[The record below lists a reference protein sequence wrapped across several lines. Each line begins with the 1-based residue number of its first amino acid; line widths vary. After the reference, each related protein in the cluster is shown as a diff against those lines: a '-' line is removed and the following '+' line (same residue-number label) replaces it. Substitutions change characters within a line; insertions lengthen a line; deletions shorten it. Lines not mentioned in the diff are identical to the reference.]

1 LDKDAARMAYTQ
13 FLKQQCYIDGQWC
26 DADDG
31 GTFDVTDPGSG
42 MVIGTAPKAG
52 AAETRRAIDAA
63 EAALPAWRAK
73 TAGERAKL
81 MRRLFDLMM
90 EHQDDLGELLSR
102 EQGKPFAEGKGEIAY
117 GASFI
122 EWFAEEGKRAYGD
135 VIPGHAAD
143 RRIVVLKQGIGVVGA
158 ITPWN
163 FPNAMITRKL
173 GPALAA
179 GCTMV
184 IKPASATPFSAFAI
198 AALCEMA
205 GIPKG
210 VVNVV
215 TGSAGAIGSEL
226 TRNPKVA
233 KITFTGS
240 TEIGR
245 QLLKESAETIKKC
258 SMELGGN
265 APFLVFD
272 DADVDAAIEGAIISK
287 FRNGGQT
294 CVCTNRFYVQDG
306 VYDEFVGKLAERV
319 KAMKIGYAMDEG
331 TQVGPLIDEKAVEK
345 VEEHL
350 QDALAG
356 GAKVLAGGKRSQL
369 GLSYFEPTV
378 VSGVKADMKLAKE
391 ETFGPLAGV
400 IRFHEEADAIRMAND
415 TEFGLASYFYARD
428 ISRVW
433 RVAEA
438 LEAGMVGINT
448 GLISTEVAPF
458 GGVKQ
463 SGLGREGSKYGLD
476 DFMELKYLCM
486 GIATEAPAAKQGQP
500 GPGSQDAGGE

>member
-1 LDKDAARMAYTQ
+1 MTYTN

-26 DADDG
+26 DADSG
-31 GTFDVTDPGSG
+31 ATIDVTDPGSG
-42 MVIGTAPKAG
+42 KKLGTIPKMG
-52 AAETRRAIDAA
+52 TEETRRAIEAA

-90 EHQDDLGELLSR
+90 EHQDALGELLSR
-102 EQGKPFAEGKGEIAY
+102 EQGKPFAEAKGEVAY
-117 GASFI
+117 GAGFI

-135 VIPGHAAD
+135 VIPSHAAD
-143 RRIVVLKQGIGVVGA
+143 KRIVVIKQGLGVVGA

-163 FPNAMITRKL
+163 FPNAMVTRKL

-179 GCTMV
+179 GCTIV
-184 IKPASATPFSAFAI
+184 IKPATATPYSALAI
-198 AALCEMA
+198 ARLCEMA
-205 GIPKG
+205 GIPAG

-215 TGSAGAIGSEL
+215 TGSAGQIGGEL
-226 TRNPKVA
+226 TRNPTVH

-245 QLLKESAETIKKC
+245 QLLRESAETIKKC

-272 DADVDAAIEGAIISK
+272 DADVDAAIEGALISK
-287 FRNGGQT
+287 FRNNGQT

-306 VYDEFVGKLAERV
+306 VYDEFVEKLAARV
-319 KAMKIGYAMDEG
+319 SAMKVGYGMDED
-331 TQVGPLIDEKAVEK
+331 VDAGPLIDEAAVAK

-350 QDALAG
+350 RDAVAG
-356 GAKVLAGGKRSQL
+356 GARLLAGGKRSPL
-369 GLSYFEPTV
+369 GGTFFEPTV
-378 VSGVKADMKLAKE
+378 ISEVTPAMKLAHE

-400 IRFHEEADAIRMAND
+400 IRFKDEDEAIRLAND
-415 TEFGLASYFYARD
+415 SEFGLASYFYARD
-428 ISRVW
+428 LSRVW

-458 GGVKQ
+458 GGIKQ
-463 SGLGREGSKYGLD
+463 SGLGREGSKYGLE
-476 DFMELKYLCM
+476 DFMETKYLCM
-486 GIATEAPAAKQGQP
+486 GI
-500 GPGSQDAGGE
+500 

>member
-1 LDKDAARMAYTQ
+1 MAYTD
-13 FLKQQCYIDGQWC
+13 FLKQHCYIDGQWC

-31 GTFDVTDPGSG
+31 ATFEVTDPGSG
-42 MVIGTAPKAG
+42 QVLGTAPKMG
-52 AAETRRAIDAA
+52 AAEAARAIDAA

-73 TAGERAKL
+73 TAGERAQL

-117 GASFI
+117 GASVI
-122 EWFAEEGKRAYGD
+122 EWFAGEGKRAYGD

-184 IKPASATPFSAFAI
+184 IKPASQTPYSAFAI
-198 AALCEMA
+198 ARLCEMA

-210 VVNVV
+210 VVNIV
-215 TGSAGAIGSEL
+215 TGSAAQIGGAL
-226 TRNPKVA
+226 TGNPKVA

-245 QLLKESAETIKKC
+245 QLLRQSAETIKKC

-272 DADVDAAIEGAIISK
+272 DADVDAAIEGAMISK
-287 FRNGGQT
+287 FRNNGQT

-306 VYDEFVGKLAERV
+306 VYDAFVAKLAERV
-319 KAMKIGYAMDEG
+319 ETMKIGYAMDEG
-331 TQVGPLIDEKAVEK
+331 TQVGPLIDDKAVEK

-356 GAKVLAGGKRSQL
+356 GAKVLVGGKRSDL
-369 GLSYFEPTV
+369 GGTYFEPTV

-400 IRFHEEADAIRMAND
+400 IRFTEEADAIRMAND

-463 SGLGREGSKYGLD
+463 SGLGREGSRYGLD
-476 DFMELKYLCM
+476 DFVELKYLCM
-486 GIATEAPAAKQGQP
+486 GVETHAPAAKQGQAQ
-500 GPGSQDAGGE
+500 PGSPGAGGE

>member
-1 LDKDAARMAYTQ
+1 MAYSD
-13 FLKQQCYIDGQWC
+13 FLKQQCYIDGKWC
-26 DADDG
+26 DADSG
-31 GTFDVTDPGSG
+31 ATLEVTNPGTGEVMGTVPKMGSD
-42 MVIGTAPKAG
+42 
-52 AAETRRAIDAA
+52 ETSRAIDAA

-73 TAGERAKL
+73 TAGERSKILRKL
-81 MRRLFDLMM
+81 YELMM
-90 EHQDDLGELLSR
+90 DAQDDLGELLSR
-102 EQGKPFAEGKGEIAY
+102 EQGKPLAEGKGEIAY

-122 EWFAEEGKRAYGD
+122 EWFGEEAKRAYGD
-135 VIPGHAAD
+135 TIPGHATD
-143 RRIVVLKQGIGVVGA
+143 RRIVVIKQPVGVVGA

-184 IKPASATPFSAFAI
+184 IKPASATPYSALAI
-198 AALCEMA
+198 AALCEKA
-205 GIPKG
+205 GIPAG

-215 TGSAGAIGSEL
+215 TGSAGQIGSTL
-226 TRNPKVA
+226 TGSPKVA

-245 QLLKESAETIKKC
+245 QLLKESAETVKKC

-272 DADVDAAIEGAIISK
+272 DADVDAAIEGAMISK

-306 VYDEFVGKLAERV
+306 VYDEFVEKLAARV
-319 KAMKIGYAMDEG
+319 KAMKVGYGLDEG
-331 TQVGPLIDEKAVEK
+331 TEVGPLVDEKAVAK

-350 QDALAG
+350 KDAVDG
-356 GAKVLAGGKRSQL
+356 GATVLAGGSRNER
-369 GLSYFEPTV
+369 GGSYFNPTV
-378 VSGVKADMKLAKE
+378 VANVKPDMLLARE

-400 IRFHEEADAIRMAND
+400 IRFTEEAEAIAMAND
-415 TEFGLASYFYARD
+415 TEFGLASYFYASD
-428 ISRVW
+428 MSRVW

-463 SGLGREGSKYGLD
+463 SGLGREGSHYGLD
-476 DFMELKYLCM
+476 DYMELKYLCM
-486 GIATEAPAAKQGQP
+486 GVKPA
-500 GPGSQDAGGE
+500 

>member
-1 LDKDAARMAYTQ
+1 MAYSD
-13 FLKQQCYIDGQWC
+13 FLKQQCYIDGKWC
-26 DADDG
+26 DADSG
-31 GTFDVTDPGSG
+31 ATLEVTNPGTGEVMGTVPKMGSD
-42 MVIGTAPKAG
+42 
-52 AAETRRAIDAA
+52 ETSRAIDAA

-73 TAGERAKL
+73 TAGERSKILRKL
-81 MRRLFDLMM
+81 YELMM
-90 EHQDDLGELLSR
+90 DAQDDLGELLSR
-102 EQGKPFAEGKGEIAY
+102 EQGKPLAEGKGEIAY

-122 EWFAEEGKRAYGD
+122 EWFGEEAKRAYGD
-135 VIPGHAAD
+135 TIPGHASD
-143 RRIVVLKQGIGVVGA
+143 RRIVVIKQPVGVVGA

-184 IKPASATPFSAFAI
+184 IKPASATPYSALAI
-198 AALCEMA
+198 AALCEKA
-205 GIPKG
+205 GIPAG

-215 TGSAGAIGSEL
+215 TGSAGQIGSTL
-226 TRNPKVA
+226 TGSPKVA

-245 QLLKESAETIKKC
+245 QLLKESADTVKKC

-272 DADVDAAIEGAIISK
+272 DADVDAAIEGAMISK

-306 VYDEFVGKLAERV
+306 VYDEFVEKLAARV
-319 KAMKIGYAMDEG
+319 KAMKVGYGLDEG
-331 TQVGPLIDEKAVEK
+331 TEVGPLVDEKAVAK

-350 QDALAG
+350 KDAVDG
-356 GAKVLAGGKRSQL
+356 GATVLAGGSRNER
-369 GLSYFEPTV
+369 GGSYFNPTV
-378 VSGVKADMKLAKE
+378 VANVKPDMLLARE

-400 IRFHEEADAIRMAND
+400 IRFTDEAEAIAMAND
-415 TEFGLASYFYARD
+415 TEFGLASYFYASD
-428 ISRVW
+428 MSRVW

-463 SGLGREGSKYGLD
+463 SGLGREGSHYGLD
-476 DFMELKYLCM
+476 DYMELKYLCM
-486 GIATEAPAAKQGQP
+486 GVKPA
-500 GPGSQDAGGE
+500 

>member
-1 LDKDAARMAYTQ
+1 MAFTD
-13 FLKQQCYIDGQWC
+13 FLKQQGYIDGKWC
-26 DADDG
+26 DADG
-31 GTFDVTDPGSG
+31 GATIDVTDPGTG
-42 MVIGTAPKAG
+42 EVLGTVPKMG
-52 AAETRRAIDAA
+52 AEETNRAIDAA

-73 TAGERAKL
+73 TAGERSKL
-81 MRRLFDLMM
+81 MRKLFDLMLA
-90 EHQDDLGELLSR
+90 HQDDLGELLSR
-102 EQGKPFAEGKGEIAY
+102 EQGKPLAEGKGEIAY

-122 EWFAEEGKRAYGD
+122 EWFAEEAKRAYGD
-135 VIPGHAAD
+135 VIPSHAAD
-143 RRIVVLKQGIGVVGA
+143 RRIVVIKQGVGVVAA

-179 GCTMV
+179 GCTIV
-184 IKPASATPFSAFAI
+184 IKPASATPFSALAI
-198 AALCEMA
+198 AQLCEMA
-205 GIPKG
+205 GIPAG

-215 TGSAGAIGSEL
+215 TGSAGQIGSAL
-226 TRNPKVA
+226 TASPKVA
-233 KITFTGS
+233 KLTFTGS

-245 QLLKESAETIKKC
+245 ELLRGCADTIKKT

-272 DADVDAAIEGAIISK
+272 DADIDAAIEGAMISK

-306 VYDEFVGKLAERV
+306 VYDEFIDKLAKRV
-319 KAMKIGYAMDEG
+319 SEMKVGYALDEG
-331 TQVGPLIDEKAVEK
+331 TQVGPLIDEKAVAK

-350 QDALAG
+350 ADALAG
-356 GAKVLAGGKRSQL
+356 GATVLTGGQRNER
-369 GLSYFEPTV
+369 GGSYFNPTV
-378 VSGVKADMKLAKE
+378 VAGVKPDMKLAKE

-400 IRFHEEADAIRMAND
+400 IRFADEAEAIRMAND

-428 ISRVW
+428 LSRVW

-463 SGLGREGSKYGLD
+463 SGLGREGSHYGLD
-476 DFMELKYLCM
+476 DYMEVKYLCM
-486 GIATEAPAAKQGQP
+486 GI
-500 GPGSQDAGGE
+500 SS

>member
-1 LDKDAARMAYTQ
+1 MAYTD
-13 FLKQQCYIDGQWC
+13 FLKQQCYIDGKWC
-26 DADDG
+26 DADSG
-31 GTFDVTDPGSG
+31 TTFDVTDPGTG
-42 MVIGTAPKAG
+42 KVLGTVPKMG
-52 AAETRRAIDAA
+52 ADETARAIDAA

-73 TAGERAKL
+73 TAGERAGM
-81 MRRLFDLMM
+81 MRKLFDLMM

-102 EQGKPFAEGKGEIAY
+102 EQGKPFAEGKGEIVY

-122 EWFAEEGKRAYGD
+122 EWFAEEAKRAYGD
-135 VIPGHAAD
+135 VIPSHQGD
-143 RRIVVLKQGIGVVGA
+143 KRIVVIKQPVGVVAA

-179 GCTMV
+179 GCTIV
-184 IKPASATPFSAFAI
+184 IKPASATPYSALAI
-198 AALCEMA
+198 AKLCEMA
-205 GIPKG
+205 GIPAG

-215 TGSAGAIGSEL
+215 TGSAGQIGSAL
-226 TRNPKVA
+226 TQNPKVA
-233 KITFTGS
+233 KLTFTGS

-245 QLLKESAETIKKC
+245 DLLRECADTIKKC

-272 DADVDAAIEGAIISK
+272 DADVDAAIEGAMISK

-306 VYDEFVGKLAERV
+306 VYDEFVTKLAARV
-319 KAMKIGYAMDEG
+319 EQMKVGYSMDEG
-331 TQVGPLIDEKAVEK
+331 TDVGAMIDEKAVEK

-350 QDALAG
+350 QDALSG
-356 GAKVLAGGKRSQL
+356 GAELVAGGKRSEL
-369 GLSYFEPTV
+369 GGTYFRPTV
-378 VSGVKADMKLAKE
+378 VSGVKPGMKLARE

-400 IRFHEEADAIRMAND
+400 IRFTDEADAIRMAND
-415 TEFGLASYFYARD
+415 TEFGLASYFYSRD
-428 ISRVW
+428 LSRVW

-438 LEAGMVGINT
+438 IEAGMVGINT
-448 GLISTEVAPF
+448 GLISTTVAPF

-463 SGLGREGSKYGLD
+463 SGLGREGSHYGLD
-476 DFMELKYLCM
+476 DYMEVKYLCM
-486 GIATEAPAAKQGQP
+486 GIEPA
-500 GPGSQDAGGE
+500 

>member
-1 LDKDAARMAYTQ
+1 MAFTQ
-13 FLKQQCYIDGQWC
+13 FLRQQCYIDGAWC
-26 DADDG
+26 DADSG
-31 GTFDVTDPGSG
+31 ATFEVTDPGSG
-42 MVIGTAPKAG
+42 AVLGTVPKMG
-52 AAETRRAIDAA
+52 ADETDRAIDAA
-63 EAALPAWRAK
+63 ERALPAWRAK
-73 TAGERAKL
+73 TAGERSKL
-81 MRRLFDLMM
+81 MRKLFDLMIQ
-90 EHQDDLGELLSR
+90 HQDDLGELLTR
-102 EQGKPFAEGKGEIAY
+102 EQGKPLAEGRGEIAY

-122 EWFAEEGKRAYGD
+122 EWFAEEAKRAYGD
-135 VIPGHAAD
+135 TIPGHAAD
-143 RRIVVLKQGIGVVGA
+143 RRIVVIKQGVGVVAA

-179 GCTMV
+179 GCTIV
-184 IKPASATPFSAFAI
+184 IKPASATPYSALAI
-198 AALCEMA
+198 AHLCELA

-215 TGSAGAIGSEL
+215 TGSAGQIGSAL
-226 TRNPKVA
+226 TASPKVA
-233 KITFTGS
+233 KLTFTGS

-245 QLLKESAETIKKC
+245 DLLHECAGTIKKT

-272 DADVDAAIEGAIISK
+272 DADVDAAIDGAMISK

-306 VYDEFVGKLAERV
+306 VYDAFVEKLARRV
-319 KAMKIGYAMDEG
+319 SAMKVGYGMDAG
-331 TQVGPLIDEKAVEK
+331 TEVGPLIDEKAVEK

-350 QDALAG
+350 QDAIAG
-356 GAKVLAGGKRSQL
+356 GATVLAGGQRNARGGS
-369 GLSYFEPTV
+369 FFNPTV
-378 VSGVKADMKLAKE
+378 VAGVKPDMKLARE

-400 IRFHEEADAIRMAND
+400 IRFTDEADAIRMAND

-428 ISRVW
+428 LSRVW

-463 SGLGREGSKYGLD
+463 SGLGREGSHYGLD
-476 DFMELKYLCM
+476 DYMEVKYLCM
-486 GIATEAPAAKQGQP
+486 GITPA
-500 GPGSQDAGGE
+500 

>member
-1 LDKDAARMAYTQ
+1 MQYSD
-13 FLKQQCYIDGQWC
+13 FLRQQCYIDGQWC
-26 DADDG
+26 DADSGD
-31 GTFDVTDPGSG
+31 TFDVTDPGSG
-42 MVIGTAPKAG
+42 KVMGTVPKMG
-52 AAETRRAIDAA
+52 KAETARAIDAA

-73 TAGERAKL
+73 TAGERSKL
-81 MRRLFDLMM
+81 MRTLFNLMM
-90 EHQDDLGELLSR
+90 EHQDALGELLSR

-117 GASFI
+117 GAGFI

-135 VIPGHAAD
+135 VIPSHQAD
-143 RRIVVLKQGIGVVGA
+143 KRIVVLKQGVGVVGA

-179 GCTMV
+179 GCTIV
-184 IKPASATPFSAFAI
+184 IKPASATPYSALAI
-198 AALCEMA
+198 AVLCEMA

-215 TGSAGAIGSEL
+215 TGSAGQIGDEL
-226 TRNPKVA
+226 TGNPKVA

-245 QLLKESAETIKKC
+245 DLLRQSADTIKKC

-272 DADVDAAIEGAIISK
+272 DADIDAAIDGAMISK

-294 CVCTNRFYVQDG
+294 CVCTNRFYVQEG
-306 VYDEFVGKLAERV
+306 VYEEFTKKLADRV
-319 KAMKIGYAMDEG
+319 SEMKVGYSMDEG
-331 TQVGPLIDEKAVEK
+331 TQVGAMIDEKAVEK

-350 QDALAG
+350 QDALDG
-356 GAKVLAGGKRSQL
+356 GAEVIVGGGRSDL
-369 GLSYFEPTV
+369 GGTYFTPTV
-378 VSGVKADMKLAKE
+378 LKGVKPDMKIARE
-391 ETFGPLAGV
+391 ETFGPLAG
-400 IRFHEEADAIRMAND
+400 IISFKTEAEAIAMAND

-428 ISRVW
+428 LSRVW

-438 LEAGMVGINT
+438 IEAGMVGINT

-463 SGLGREGSKYGLD
+463 SGLGREGSKYGLE
-476 DFMELKYLCM
+476 DFMEVKYLCM
-486 GIATEAPAAKQGQP
+486 GIDTKG
-500 GPGSQDAGGE
+500 